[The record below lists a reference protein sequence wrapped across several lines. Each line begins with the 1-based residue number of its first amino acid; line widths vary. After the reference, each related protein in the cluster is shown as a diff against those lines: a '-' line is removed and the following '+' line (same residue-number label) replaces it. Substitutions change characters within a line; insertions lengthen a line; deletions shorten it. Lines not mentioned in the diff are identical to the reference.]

1 MDWNI
6 FGSQDTHWDKLAA
19 SNREDRRSGSSGER
33 TEDNAGAED
42 NLGDKGGHPV
52 RFVWGA

>member
-33 TEDNAGAED
+33 TEDSAGAED